1 MSTGLYTTG
10 FTRSSHFQRHT
21 FDFGVLPARIGDIP
35 NQQLNVNCFTN
46 ELKGFTMRRS
56 TRGILAMNIALSISY
71 DPNSGL
77 SSALLLGCSDTQQ
90 SFVREQLKTNYALA
104 DHPLILPI
112 LFTTYQRRLLNKE
125 RKRLWVSLLEV
136 ETQSGRTGAPAIGS
150 RVPQDQLRDYES
162 ITNGVLGII
171 QLTAAW
177 ESYTKALLLGI
188 ESIQESI
195 TYNSAKA
202 PVSRKAKVEAAA
214 VVLSEWLTFVSH
226 KSNVML
232 WDIQF
237 IHKRAQAQMTAVS
250 YRNRNHIFIYGTN

>member
-1 MSTGLYTTG
+1 M
-10 FTRSSHFQRHT
+10 
-21 FDFGVLPARIGDIP
+21 
-35 NQQLNVNCFTN
+35 
-46 ELKGFTMRRS
+46 
-56 TRGILAMNIALSISY
+56 
-71 DPNSGL
+71 
-77 SSALLLGCSDTQQ
+77 
-90 SFVREQLKTNYALA
+90 
-104 DHPLILPI
+104 
-112 LFTTYQRRLLNKE
+112 
-125 RKRLWVSLLEV
+125 
-136 ETQSGRTGAPAIGS
+136 GS

-195 TYNSAKA
+195 TCISAKA

-250 YRNRNHIFIYGTN
+250 YGNRNHIFIYGAN